1 MSFSTYLEDRGLRS
15 SMRLQPQEVRY
26 LYNDYQASR
35 PATTGTTALAA
46 PQQGNDESGMGLSDI
61 GGLLKMFTGDGGSGD
76 SEGIGGLLQQFT
88 GGGDSG
94 GDSGGGMGGGSWG
107 GAFGGAMAGVQAGN
121 ENYRNDP
128 NMRNK
133 RDGFGT
139 KYRDSRAEVGGA
151 ALGGVMGYYGMGAL
165 ARPAVKAAHPVME
178 PATRWA
184 INTGDSFGG
193 AGGAMLMDPFG
204 TVASGKYSGEEL
216 AWGATLGPAA
226 KWFGII

>member
-1 MSFSTYLEDRGLRS
+1 MWWALERELKAMGFDQYLQSQGYERGA
-15 SMRLQPQEVRY
+15 RLDPQQAWFQ
-26 LYNDYQASR
+26 YNQYSAQQE
-35 PATTGTTALAA
+35 
-46 PQQGNDESGMGLSDI
+46 PQQGGGGAVGMASIGKMFGGGGMG
-61 GGLLKMFTGDGGSGD
+61 
-76 SEGIGGLLQQFT
+76 

-151 ALGGVMGYYGMGAL
+151 ALGGVMGYYGLGAL
-165 ARPAVKAAHPVME
+165 AGPAVKAAHPVME